1 MYIFTTTTIT
11 AKTQIRKKTT
21 FKYYV
26 AIYLSS
32 AGSEKEAQNRKWI

>member
-1 MYIFTTTTIT
+1 MCIFTTTTIT
-11 AKTQIRKKTT
+11 AKTQKKTT

-32 AGSEKEAQNRKWI
+32 AGSEKETQNRKWI

>member
-11 AKTQIRKKTT
+11 ATQVTKKTT

-32 AGSEKEAQNRKWI
+32 AGSEKETQNQKWI